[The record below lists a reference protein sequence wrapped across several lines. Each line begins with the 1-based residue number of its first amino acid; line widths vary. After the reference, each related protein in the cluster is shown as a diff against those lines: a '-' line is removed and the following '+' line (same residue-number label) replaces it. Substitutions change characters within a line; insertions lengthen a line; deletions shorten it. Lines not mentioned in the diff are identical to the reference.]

1 MKVSVK
7 NVVKL
12 PLLKPWKWRIFPGS
26 SYHFCI
32 QATIS
37 WTPSALQEQVMHPLN
52 RYDYYVS
59 SNVELMISSYSIIYP
74 PLWRNGT
81 NVEPTHIGDLG
92 TIFGL
97 SSSVAGTSYT
107 SVNTAMR
114 HALSRWALWM

>member
-1 MKVSVK
+1 
-7 NVVKL
+7 
-12 PLLKPWKWRIFPGS
+12 
-26 SYHFCI
+26 
-32 QATIS
+32 
-37 WTPSALQEQVMHPLN
+37 MHPLN

-59 SNVELMISSYSIIYP
+59 SNIELMISSYSIIYL